1 MAAVSRAEV
10 VTGYCAPT
18 KSVYGGDCHAGLS
31 GSWMAK
37 EHGIFSLDGCMA
49 RCRLCPQCNFVSFS
63 SLQNDCSWY
72 NDCRQPLQL
81 EHGGLSFETV
91 PVTLSEQALA
101 AWRVGG
107 LHSGAKLPRTRTI
120 AIVLHG
126 MIGSLEY
133 GASVESPFEHPRDRR
148 GNFTLRAKKIQASPA
163 LQRQQSLSREA
174 LVHFTHRMIRLQL
187 IEPNERTGCRV
198 LLFMHSW
205 NPPLGRLLDSKF
217 KPAWSAHAPP
227 VTTLDRR
234 VQTPISAP
242 DALPNTRPQPG
253 VGPQT
258 SPRGSFP

>member
-1 MAAVSRAEV
+1 
-10 VTGYCAPT
+10 
-18 KSVYGGDCHAGLS
+18 
-31 GSWMAK
+31 
-37 EHGIFSLDGCMA
+37 MA

-217 KPAWSAHAPP
+217 KPAWSAHEPP